1 MKTLIKDVVIAQTGK
16 IYDGRE
22 ITLSVL
28 EHCVK
33 TFKPEYYQPNVVEYF
48 DDVVHQRQHVARNKG
63 KVKSLK
69 LEDGV
74 LFADLEMYA
83 PVDKVKK
90 MEWHPTIAYMK
101 SGNPKTPALMSVILA
116 ELPNRNDNL
125 AINRYKMKGI
135 KE

>member
-1 MKTLIKDVVIAQTGK
+1 MATLIKNVVIARVGK
-16 IYDGRE
+16 IIDGRE
-22 ITLSVL
+22 ITLSIL
-28 EHCVK
+28 EHCVS
-33 TFKPEYYQPNVVEYF
+33 TFKPEYYQPNVVEHF
-48 DDVVHQRQHVARNKG
+48 DDAVRPHTARNKG

-83 PVDKVKK
+83 PVGNVKK
-90 MEWHPTIAYMK
+90 MKRYPTICYMK
-101 SGNPKTPALMSVILA
+101 SGKPKTPALMSVILA

-125 AINRYKMKGI
+125 AINRYKMTEI

>member
-1 MKTLIKDVVIAQTGK
+1 MNTLIKDVIIAQAGK
-16 IYDGRE
+16 IYDGWE
-22 ITLSVL
+22 INLSVL

-33 TFKPEYYQPNVVEYF
+33 TFKPEYYQPHVYEHF
-48 DDVVHQRQHVARNKG
+48 DGLMRKHVARNKG
-63 KVKSLK
+63 KVKSLHLK
-69 LEDGV
+69 DGV

-125 AINRYKMKGI
+125 AINRYKMKEI